1 MTTAQVVETSVTN
14 SSLSKDCPHP
24 DDHAKQIVVVVVV
37 VVVCLFVCL
46 FLGSETCCFC
56 IVVDSIFS
64 GLKDRNQASPQQLRW
79 KLRFAHVP

>member
-1 MTTAQVVETSVTN
+1 MSTAEVVETSVTN
-14 SSLSKDCPHP
+14 NSLSKDCPHP
-24 DDHAKQIVVVVVV
+24 DDPVVVVVV
-37 VVVCLFVCL
+37 VVCL

-56 IVVDSIFS
+56 IVVDSIFA